1 GDGPVERIG
10 TARSKAEWINRKR
23 KNRRDENYSS
33 FSGSPPVNAKAH
45 EHLVGVF
52 RRSEWWELKYLPE
65 VSKSST
71 LKKMP
76 DFNPLSIS
84 EYILK
89 KRRA

>member
-52 RRSEWWELKYLPE
+52 RRSEWWELKYLP
-65 VSKSST
+65 VINHKPRRIFRTSSLYLQFG
-71 LKKMP
+71 LKT
-76 DFNPLSIS
+76 
-84 EYILK
+84 
-89 KRRA
+89 